1 MKLDAKAGRGTMIK
15 AYCRQRKLAAF
26 QWCDSKVV
34 NCVSTYLDMSTT
46 QVKRQVGAEKKQFDC
61 PSALRHYQEN
71 MGGVDK
77 GDQVRGHFGGFAAQ
91 SHFKK
96 WYKKT
101 LMAILDCMLLN
112 GINLWNMS
120 CDRVPTRK
128 RLLRFQFLH
137 VVANELLNHY
147 TETICSPENTP
158 ARAQGAAPLNDGM
171 AEHEHHTY
179 VNAVGKHRCVVC
191 RLEESQYQYIMKKN
205 QGNHVSDITKD
216 KLKEVRKGV
225 KARMCLC
232 RQCGVYCHNFLPE
245 DDTKIIHGLF
255 PGLTC
260 MEILHSNRGRE
271 IWNVR
276 NTAGNRKVWV
286 NYNHRD
292 VKEIRRAVEAHFGN
306 HDDA

>member
-112 GINLWNMS
+112 VNQSME
-120 CDRVPTRK
+120 
-128 RLLRFQFLH
+128 H
-137 VVANELLNHY
+137 VL
-147 TETICSPENTP
+147 
-158 ARAQGAAPLNDGM
+158 
-171 AEHEHHTY
+171 
-179 VNAVGKHRCVVC
+179 
-191 RLEESQYQYIMKKN
+191 
-205 QGNHVSDITKD
+205 
-216 KLKEVRKGV
+216 
-225 KARMCLC
+225 
-232 RQCGVYCHNFLPE
+232 RQCPNTKTFVALP
-245 DDTKIIHGLF
+245 
-255 PGLTC
+255 
-260 MEILHSNRGRE
+260 IL
-271 IWNVR
+271 
-276 NTAGNRKVWV
+276 ACCC
-286 NYNHRD
+286 
-292 VKEIRRAVEAHFGN
+292 
-306 HDDA
+306 